1 MPEELKFKFLKDIPL
16 GNKEEVVEFY
26 HSKVA
31 PALQEILENETC
43 VHTIGL
49 FSKWGTGKSTV
60 IEMIRDELKRPMF
73 VFDAWKYQED
83 SLRRIFLLEFI
94 DFISTQA
101 EQSKITIKKEEFE
114 KVKNKIKSV
123 LYKSIET
130 KKVEPETTGENKSW
144 KEKLS
149 ENKKLL
155 FLVLFLILVPIA
167 VFLGEKYLGINQL
180 ITSIVNYFAGF
191 SLLVVFL
198 SKLFSPL
205 TTSFFKEL
213 LDRITKSVLPVAAIR
228 ETIEREERL
237 NSPEQFETLFKE
249 IIGSIESEK
258 KVIIV
263 FDNIDRVQGD
273 TAIKIFS
280 TIKTF
285 LDPKEVSGL
294 TFIVPCD
301 SDAINNQ
308 IKSFYKDKVDNFDS
322 SEYLRK
328 LFNVVIWMPEF
339 IEADLHAFIKKMVED
354 TGDIK
359 ELLQQED
366 VTFVIGSAFSNNPR
380 EIKQFINN
388 LISALV
394 LASKTEVWDEIKDN
408 IPYLAKVLVLK
419 QKYPVAYQRLKDKW
433 YDPENIKED
442 NDKDKHE
449 LKGLKEFMLKTLS
462 IQVENAK
469 PFIYFKEPSISSSL
483 SDSSGLTV
491 ALVNGNRQEA
501 LKILKKEKNKTAIIN
516 FVELLL
522 EEYRSQNDLLKNIF
536 STSLEV
542 FDELKI
548 NTKSKGF
555 HRLLAQR
562 LNTDLWQ
569 FFAEL
574 PTNLIFANLL
584 TKKELDDQ
592 FREPLVKRYALAL
605 DNEETRKPNRLELVK
620 NILINL
626 KQNIEL
632 VDNETRIQIAKS
644 IDEHF
649 STNFEVISLFEE
661 LKEQED
667 FITPQAFEKFITNI
681 SDQTFLKEKE
691 TLLQFKKFIIK
702 KKKFGVILQKITEL
716 IQKETSEHPDYRAEK
731 ETFMKANGE
740 IFSEFEDEL
749 NSADDGIKIQLIKQF
764 TQAFNSIGSWDN
776 RTSLVNNLRWLYFA
790 APDPQKNELQNLI
803 NTYCQQASAPKIEEV
818 LDYWEKKSV
827 EGFIDDFFPSF
838 LQKSMQDDAYLDVIY
853 KRADKNKKIELITN
867 LINQKGANSLNFIK
881 KLGDDL
887 PDRQAIV
894 RSLLSKLPSMSL
906 DEQVLIYDYLPS
918 QLSKNDPTD
927 LKDQIVNQI
936 KALLKSDTPASQE
949 AGLNLLTNSNSL
961 SEEKRREIG
970 KEVLDWLRQPGKA
983 LNSNHR
989 FVLKSVVSLVAIM
1002 QETLVSDFTYT
1013 LFDMLKQDKD
1023 KETLDVSLE
1032 ILGEVKPKYSKHEK
1046 DFKDLLDR
1054 LKVWPQNENK
1064 NLVIEKIKDLKSSN
1078 PNKEEKAFWKEV
1090 DFLVDQ
1096 NDE

>member
-1 MPEELKFKFLKDIPL
+1 MTEKLKFKFLKDVPL
-16 GNKEEVVEFY
+16 GNKDEVVEFY

-83 SLRRIFLLEFI
+83 SLRRIFLLEFV
-94 DFISTQA
+94 DFISTQV
-101 EQSKITIKKEEFE
+101 EQNKITIKKEEFE
-114 KVKNKIKSV
+114 KVKDKIKSV
-123 LYKSIET
+123 LYKNIET
-130 KKVEPETTGENKSW
+130 KKVEPEITEKNKSW
-144 KEKLS
+144 KERLS

-205 TTSFFKEL
+205 ATSFFKEL
-213 LDRITKSVLPVAAIR
+213 LDRITKSVLPVVAIR

-249 IIGSIESEK
+249 ILGSIESEK
-258 KVIIV
+258 KVIVV

-273 TAIKIFS
+273 TAIKILS

-285 LDPKEVSGL
+285 LDPKEILGL

-308 IKSFYKDKVDNFDS
+308 IKSFYKDKVDDFDS

-328 LFNVVIWMPEF
+328 LFNVIIWMPEF
-339 IEADLHAFIKKMVED
+339 IEADLHAFIKKAIED
-354 TGDIK
+354 TDDIK
-359 ELLQQED
+359 KYLQQED
-366 VTFVIGSAFSNNPR
+366 VSFVIGSAFYNNPR

-394 LASKTEVWDEIKDN
+394 LASKTEVWGIVKN
-408 IPYLAKVLVLK
+408 NVPYLAKVLVLK
-419 QKYPVAYQRLKDKW
+419 QKYPTAYKRLKKRW
-433 YDPENIKED
+433 YDPENVLED
-442 NDKDKHE
+442 EDEKLPE
-449 LKGLKEFMLKTLS
+449 LRGLKEFMLKTLP

-469 PFIYFKEPSISSSL
+469 PFIYFKEPSISGGL
-483 SDSSGLTV
+483 SDSSGLTI
-491 ALVNGNRQEA
+491 ALVNGAEQEA
-501 LKILKKEKNKTAIIN
+501 LEIIKKEKDKTLVVN

-536 STSLEV
+536 STSLKV

-548 NTKSKGF
+548 HTQRKTF
-555 HRLLAQR
+555 YRLLAQR

-569 FFAEL
+569 FFTEL
-574 PTNLIFANLL
+574 PTNLIFDNLL

-592 FREPLVKRYALAL
+592 FRSPLVKRYALAL

-620 NILINL
+620 NILTNL

-632 VDNETRIQIAKS
+632 LDGETRIQISKS

-649 STNFEVISLFEE
+649 STNFEVISLFEK

-667 FITPQAFEKFITNI
+667 FITPQAFEKFITDIN
-681 SDQTFLKEKE
+681 DQTFLKNKE
-691 TLLQFKKFIIK
+691 TLLQFKEFIIK
-702 KKKFGVILQKITEL
+702 KKKFGAILQKVTEL
-716 IQKETSEHPDYRAEK
+716 IQKEISEHPDYRAEK
-731 ETFMKANGE
+731 ETFMKAVGE
-740 IFSEFEDEL
+740 IFSEFESEL
-749 NSADDGIKIQLIKQF
+749 DSADDGVKIQLIKQF

-776 RTSLVNNLRWLYFA
+776 RTSLVNNLRWLYFT

-803 NTYCQQASAPKIEEV
+803 NTYCQQATAPKIGEV
-818 LDYWEKKSV
+818 LDYWEKKRA

-853 KRADKNKKIELITN
+853 EKADKDKKLELITN
-867 LINQKGANSLNFIK
+867 FINQKGANSLNFIK
-881 KLGDDL
+881 KLGDNL
-887 PDRQAIV
+887 PDRQAV
-894 RSLLSKLPSMSL
+894 VKSLLDKLQSIPL
-906 DEQVLIYDYLPS
+906 GEQVLIYDYLPS

-936 KALLKSDTPASQE
+936 KTLLKSDTPASQE
-949 AGLNLLTNSNSL
+949 AGLNLLTNTDSL

-970 KEVLDWLRQPGKA
+970 REILDWLRQPGKA

-989 FVLKSVVSLVAIM
+989 FVLKSVASLVAIM
-1002 QETLVSDFTYT
+1002 QETPVSDFTYT

-1023 KETLDVSLE
+1023 KATLEVSLE
-1032 ILGEVKPKYSKHEK
+1032 ILDEVKPKYSKHEK
-1046 DFKDLLDR
+1046 DLKDLLDQ
-1054 LKVWPQNENK
+1054 LKEWPENENK
-1064 NLVIEKIKDLKSSN
+1064 ILVIEKIKNLKSSN
-1078 PNKEEKAFWKEV
+1078 PNKEEKVFWKEI
-1090 DFLVDQ
+1090 DSLIDQ
-1096 NDE
+1096 G

>member
-1 MPEELKFKFLKDIPL
+1 
-16 GNKEEVVEFY
+16 
-26 HSKVA
+26 
-31 PALQEILENETC
+31 
-43 VHTIGL
+43 
-49 FSKWGTGKSTV
+49 
-60 IEMIRDELKRPMF
+60 
-73 VFDAWKYQED
+73 
-83 SLRRIFLLEFI
+83 
-94 DFISTQA
+94 
-101 EQSKITIKKEEFE
+101 
-114 KVKNKIKSV
+114 
-123 LYKSIET
+123 
-130 KKVEPETTGENKSW
+130 
-144 KEKLS
+144 
-149 ENKKLL
+149 
-155 FLVLFLILVPIA
+155 LVLFLILVPIV

-198 SKLFSPL
+198 SKLFLPL
-205 TTSFFKEL
+205 ATSFFKEL

-249 IIGSIESEK
+249 IVGSIESEK
-258 KVIIV
+258 SVIVV

-273 TAIKIFS
+273 TAIKILS

-301 SDAINNQ
+301 SDAINSQ
-308 IKSFYKDKVDNFDS
+308 IKSFYKDKADGFDS

-339 IEADLHAFIKKMVED
+339 IEADLHAFIKKIIED
-354 TGDIK
+354 TGDINK
-359 ELLQQED
+359 LLKHED
-366 VTFVIGSAFSNNPR
+366 VAFVIGSAFSNNPR

-394 LASKTEVWDEIKDN
+394 LASKTETEVWDIIKDN

-419 QKYPVAYQRLKDKW
+419 QKHPMAYQRLKEKW
-433 YDPENIKED
+433 FEPESILQE
-442 NDKDKHE
+442 KDE
-449 LKGLKEFMLKTLS
+449 EGLRNFMLNTS
-462 IQVENAK
+462 RITVNNAE
-469 PFIYFKEPSISSSL
+469 PFIYFKEPTISRKL
-483 SDSSGLTV
+483 TDSVGLTR
-491 ALVNGNRQEA
+491 ALVEGDKERTKE
-501 LKILKKEKNKTAIIN
+501 IVRKEKDNKAVVD

-522 EEYRSQNDLLKNIF
+522 QKYRSQKDLQKSIF
-536 STSLEV
+536 ATHLEV

-548 NTKSKGF
+548 TTQKK
-555 HRLLAQR
+555 LYYETLAR
-562 LNTDLWQ
+562 TLDTDLWQ
-569 FFAEL
+569 FFAQL
-574 PTNLIFANLL
+574 PTNLIFTSLL
-584 TKKELDDQ
+584 TKKELDNQ
-592 FREPLVKRYALAL
+592 FRKPLVKRYALAL

-620 NILINL
+620 DILTNL

-632 VDNETRIQIAKS
+632 LDSETRMQISKS
-644 IDEHF
+644 VDEHF
-649 STNFEVISLFEE
+649 STNFEVISLFEK

-681 SDQTFLKEKE
+681 NDQTFLKDKE
-691 TLLQFKKFIIK
+691 TLLQFKEFIIK

-716 IQKETSEHPDYRAEK
+716 IQKETSEHPDHRAEK
-731 ETFMKANGE
+731 ETFMKAIGE
-740 IFSEFEDEL
+740 ILSEFEDEL
-749 NSADDGIKIQLIKQF
+749 DNADDGIKIQLIKQF
-764 TQAFNSIGSWDN
+764 TQAFNSIGGWDN

-790 APDPQKNELQNLI
+790 APDPQKSELQNLI
-803 NTYCQQASAPKIEEV
+803 NTYCQQASAPKIEEI
-818 LDYWEKKSV
+818 LDYWEKKSA

-838 LQKSMQDDAYLDVIY
+838 LQKSMQDDAYLDVVY
-853 KRADKNKKIELITN
+853 KRADKSKKLELITS
-867 LINQKGANSLNFIK
+867 LIKQKGANSLNFIK

-894 RSLLSKLPSMSL
+894 KSLLSKLPSMPL
-906 DEQVLIYDYLPS
+906 GEQVLIYDYLPG

-927 LKDQIVNQI
+927 LKDQIVNQM

-949 AGLNLLTNSNSL
+949 AGLNLLTNTDSL

-970 KEVLDWLRQPGKA
+970 KEVLNWLRQPDKV

-989 FVLKSVVSLVAIM
+989 FVLKSVASLVAIM
-1002 QETLVSDFTYT
+1002 QETPISDFTYT

-1023 KETLDVSLE
+1023 KATLEVSLE
-1032 ILGEVKPKYSKHEK
+1032 ILGELKPKYSKHEK

-1064 NLVIEKIKDLKSSN
+1064 NLIIEKIKDLKSSN
-1078 PNKEEKAFWKEV
+1078 PSKEEKAFWKEI
-1090 DFLVDQ
+1090 DSLADQ
-1096 NDE
+1096 KDE